1 MDIDSR
7 DIAYRILLEIE
18 KDGGFMGDALETA
31 LRRNQFSDKKERAF
45 LTRITEGVTERRLT
59 LDFLIKKFSKTPF
72 AKLKPEIL
80 TLLRM
85 GIYQIVYMDSVPDR
99 AAVSET
105 VRLTEKHKLK
115 NLTGFVNAVLRAVI
129 TAGEENRLKG
139 MIGSSKTVR
148 YSTPEWICSFLTKTY
163 GKEQADRMLSSQF
176 EDRPLTIRVNTSKIQ
191 TDELCKLFSDAG
203 VKTEKGSY
211 SEHSLHVSGYDH
223 VRRLPGY
230 DKGYFSVQDE
240 SSTMAIERLYQL
252 GAADSKGH
260 LKVLDLCAAPGGK
273 SLYMAEL
280 LGKRGNITSRDIS
293 EDKTDLIREN
303 AERLGLTNVTIEERD
318 AVSLDG
324 DWIGRADIVIA
335 DVPCSGLGVMGH
347 KNDIKY
353 HVSPEGMQELAEQ
366 ASVIIRNAAM
376 YVKLGGVLMYSTCTV
391 NPGENGDVV
400 RKYMETGGTD
410 EGFSVI
416 EEKTF
421 LQGVDDCDGFYY
433 AVLKKKADISSM
445 YPEELE
451 QYLTGLGYPKFRSAQ
466 VFSWLHEKYVG
477 SAEDMTNLPKD
488 MREKLDKEM
497 FHVEEETRQ
506 ESKIDGTIK
515 FLFRM
520 EDGQMI
526 ETVFMKYHHGNSIC
540 ISSQCGCAMGCK
552 FCASTIGGCIRN
564 LTASE
569 MLGQIYAA
577 MRITGERI
585 SNVVVMGTGEPM
597 QNYDNLIR
605 FIRLLTNE
613 KGYNLS
619 VRNITVSTCGIVPKI
634 DKLAKEGLPITLAL
648 SLHAPTDELRRTL
661 MPVANRYSLKETLE
675 ACERYFDKTGRRLTA
690 EYSLMHGINDTPE
703 CGETLGTLLKGRG
716 FHVNLIP
723 VNPVNETDFK
733 PGTASDIQAFKKILE
748 KYGIN
753 VTIRRGLGAD
763 IDAACGQ
770 LRRRRETNS

>member
-129 TAGEENRLKG
+129 TAGEENRLNG

-280 LGKRGNITSRDIS
+280 LGKRGSITSRDIS
-293 EDKTDLIREN
+293 EDKTDIIREN

-376 YVKLGGVLMYSTCTV
+376 YVKPGGVLMYSTCTV

-410 EGFSVI
+410 
-416 EEKTF
+416 
-421 LQGVDDCDGFYY
+421 
-433 AVLKKKADISSM
+433 
-445 YPEELE
+445 
-451 QYLTGLGYPKFRSAQ
+451 
-466 VFSWLHEKYVG
+466 
-477 SAEDMTNLPKD
+477 
-488 MREKLDKEM
+488 
-497 FHVEEETRQ
+497 
-506 ESKIDGTIK
+506 
-515 FLFRM
+515 
-520 EDGQMI
+520 
-526 ETVFMKYHHGNSIC
+526 
-540 ISSQCGCAMGCK
+540 
-552 FCASTIGGCIRN
+552 
-564 LTASE
+564 
-569 MLGQIYAA
+569 
-577 MRITGERI
+577 
-585 SNVVVMGTGEPM
+585 
-597 QNYDNLIR
+597 
-605 FIRLLTNE
+605 
-613 KGYNLS
+613 
-619 VRNITVSTCGIVPKI
+619 
-634 DKLAKEGLPITLAL
+634 
-648 SLHAPTDELRRTL
+648 
-661 MPVANRYSLKETLE
+661 
-675 ACERYFDKTGRRLTA
+675 
-690 EYSLMHGINDTPE
+690 
-703 CGETLGTLLKGRG
+703 
-716 FHVNLIP
+716 
-723 VNPVNETDFK
+723 
-733 PGTASDIQAFKKILE
+733 
-748 KYGIN
+748 
-753 VTIRRGLGAD
+753 
-763 IDAACGQ
+763 
-770 LRRRRETNS
+770 